1 MTVIC
6 LSSFLCNSNQIFMN
20 VLATMP
26 INIVESTFMDTGN
39 LVSGQAGKPKLMDAQ
54 RVTCRS
60 SVESRGI
67 NGDTLTHILYSYRLW
82 SRTGPDLAWIW
93 LTDSHKTERLEALL
107 LWKEREKETG
117 NRERERKTE
126 RKRLCER
133 ERVRTKDVRALHRNH
148 TPTHTSPKCSACSVS
163 SHRQAQQWSWCVSQ
177 LCWWWVSQLQT
188 GVDWLSHLW
197 PRNAVR
203 GRICLS
209 V

>member
-1 MTVIC
+1 M
-6 LSSFLCNSNQIFMN
+6 
-20 VLATMP
+20 
-26 INIVESTFMDTGN
+26 NIVESTFMDTGN
-39 LVSGQAGKPKLMDAQ
+39 LVSGQAGKPFLWKLREWHTGVQWKAGGFM
-54 RVTCRS
+54 
-60 SVESRGI
+60 G
-67 NGDTLTHILYSYRLW
+67 THWLYSYRLW
-82 SRTGPDLAWIW
+82 NRTGPDLAWIW
-93 LTDSHKTERLEALL
+93 LTDSHKTERLEALI
-107 LWKEREKETG
+107 LWKEREKEMG

-148 TPTHTSPKCSACSVS
+148 TPTHTSPKCSAHSVS
-163 SHRQAQQWSWCVSQ
+163 SHGQTQQWSWCVSQ